1 MKNQVLITIAIITV
15 LTVFYMNVAKASTQ
29 TSVTLQSNGVVK
41 LPSSTTATPTPTT
54 TAIPT
59 QTAIAIAT
67 ATPTTTSA
75 PTQTAAP
82 TITPMPTATPTI
94 KPTPNATPTTTPTPT
109 ATPTPTSRPTP
120 TPTPTTTPTSTETPT
135 PTATPTP
142 TPTATPTPTVT
153 YSYTMATSGSNYQ
166 ILNPQNTVIETSP
179 SSSTAFNW
187 LLGTGGHAAA
197 GNTIYIKTG
206 AYTVDSTWN
215 ININNVTV
223 TFQNGATLTA
233 TAHGTNVGDT
243 NCNMMWI
250 YANSVT
256 VTGITLDGNGL
267 NQYPAPNV
275 KLPVSSNQNNGIT
288 YSGNNIIIQNATIH
302 NIRDFG
308 ITAAFGQGGTNDL
321 VTNST
326 IYDCGANALQ
336 SDPTSV
342 ANAFTNNIVYN
353 CGDVGISTQGLSDII
368 TGNIVYNCWGEACPM
383 YGYQGTTDNPQGSA
397 WGIGVETG
405 RGTSTA
411 YLIIANN
418 TLSNNGIGI
427 WTNGGNYILI
437 SGNTLTNCNLQNYGA
452 AIDINPNAANII
464 IEYNTITTAPIGIH
478 LEGAGCTSNTV
489 YGNTINSCT
498 TNFVNNGQGTIT
510 TAP

>member
-1 MKNQVLITIAIITV
+1 
-15 LTVFYMNVAKASTQ
+15 
-29 TSVTLQSNGVVK
+29 
-41 LPSSTTATPTPTT
+41 
-54 TAIPT
+54 
-59 QTAIAIAT
+59 
-67 ATPTTTSA
+67 
-75 PTQTAAP
+75 
-82 TITPMPTATPTI
+82 
-94 KPTPNATPTTTPTPT
+94 
-109 ATPTPTSRPTP
+109 
-120 TPTPTTTPTSTETPT
+120 
-135 PTATPTP
+135 
-142 TPTATPTPTVT
+142 
-153 YSYTMATSGSNYQ
+153 MAVSGSNYQ
-166 ILNPQNTVIETSP
+166 ILNPQNTVIETST
-179 SSSTAFNW
+179 SSSTTFNW
-187 LLGTGGHAAA
+187 LLGTGAHATA

-206 AYTVDSTWN
+206 AYTVDKTWN
-215 ININNVTV
+215 ININSVTI
-223 TFQNGATLTA
+223 TFQNGAILTA
-233 TAHGTNVGDT
+233 IAHGSNVGDT

-250 YANSVT
+250 YGNSVT

-288 YSGNNIIIQNATIH
+288 YSGNNIIIQNAVIH

-342 ANAFTNNIVYN
+342 TNAFTNNIVYN

-368 TGNIVYNCWGEACPM
+368 TGNTVSSCWGPTNPM
-383 YGYQGTTDNPQGSA
+383 YGYQGTAENPQGSA

-437 SGNTLTNCNLQNYGA
+437 SGNTLTNCNLQSYGA
-452 AIDINPNAANII
+452 AIVINPNAASVKV
-464 IEYNTITTAPIGIH
+464 EYNTITTAPIGIN

-489 YGNTINSCT
+489 YGNVFKSCT